1 MAFDAFLKIDT
12 IEGESPD
19 SKHGK
24 EIQLASFS
32 FGADQPASSNIGGG
46 AGSGKVNMHDLSV
59 LHAVDK
65 ASPKLFLAC
74 CTGQHIKS
82 AVLSVR
88 KAGGEQQDYLIVH
101 LEDVVI
107 SSVQAA
113 GQSTDGSPMEHVHL
127 NFTQIKVEYK
137 EQGADGSLKG
147 TVAVGFNIKA
157 MKKV

>member
-46 AGSGKVNMHDLSV
+46 AGTGKVNMHDLSI
-59 LHAVDK
+59 LHQVDK

-74 CTGQHIKS
+74 ATGQHIKN

-88 KAGGEQQDYLIVH
+88 KAGGEQQDYLIVTM
-101 LEDVVI
+101 EDVVV
-107 SSVQAA
+107 SSVQAS
-113 GQSTDGSPMEHVHL
+113 GQSGDGSPMENVHL

-137 EQGADGSLKG
+137 VQDEKGALTGS
-147 TVAVGFNIKA
+147 VAVGFNVKT